1 MMIDMHTHAIP
12 QRVIDLVTKDKRY
25 GVDLSDGRWH
35 SPHIQA
41 FKITQPWISPD
52 AKLREMD
59 GQKLDAS
66 ILSAAPKPLYYH
78 DLDLEPQILMAREV
92 NAGLAE
98 FCVGHEDRLRWMA
111 QVPLTFPQ
119 ESCRVLEQAKAAGA
133 VGVQISTSANG
144 HRLDEPQY
152 EPFWAKAVELDIPI
166 FLHPAYER
174 DLPEFAE
181 FRMGAVVGLNVEV
194 TVTLE
199 RMIYKGVFDRHPKLI
214 IVAGL
219 GGGFFPYN
227 AGRLRHYA
235 KVDPS
240 FEGMTK
246 RDPWSYVG
254 QIKFDC
260 FLHDVGQIRFLIQ
273 QAKPENVLLGT
284 DASFASLMPDP
295 VGMIRAAADGNEAIV
310 NQIGDTNSRA
320 LFWR

>member
-1 MMIDMHTHAIP
+1 MMIDVHTHALP
-12 QRVIDLVTKDKRY
+12 RRVLNLVEKDRRF
-25 GVDLSDGRWH
+25 GVDTSDGRWRSVH
-35 SPHIQA
+35 ISP
-41 FKITQPWISPD
+41 FKISEPWYNPD
-52 AKLREMD
+52 SKLKEMD
-59 GQKLDAS
+59 SQKLDAS

-78 DLDLEPQILMAREV
+78 DLDLEPQSLMAREV
-92 NAGLAE
+92 NLGLAE
-98 FCVGHEDRLRWMA
+98 FCKGHEDRMRWMA
-111 QVPLTFPQ
+111 QVPLAFPQ
-119 ESCRVLEQAKAAGA
+119 ESCRMLEKAKSEGA

-152 EPFWAKAVELDIPI
+152 EPFWAKSAELNLPI

-174 DLPEFAE
+174 DLPEFAD
-181 FRMGAVVGLNVEV
+181 FRLGAVVGLNVEV

-199 RMIYKGVFDRHPKLI
+199 RMIYKGVFDRHPKLT
-214 IVAGL
+214 VVGAL

-235 KVDPS
+235 MIDPS
-240 FEGMTK
+240 FEGLTK

-273 QAKPENVLLGT
+273 QAGAENVLIGT

-295 VGMIRAAADGNEAIV
+295 VGIVRQAVDGDEKLV
-310 NQIGDTNSRA
+310 KLIGDTNARA